1 MSDGVG
7 QIFNDPTLS
16 SLKLSLQASSARQ
29 VALASNIVNVN
40 TPGYKR
46 VDLKTSF
53 QNDLMSAMKQ
63 MDETGSGDLT
73 SAPKASPDASVD
85 TADLQNPA
93 RYDGNTVNL
102 DQEVT
107 AMMKNSADYQF
118 ASHIMAL
125 KYTALKQAISGN
137 IT

>member
-16 SLKLSLQASSARQ
+16 SLKLTLQASSARQ
-29 VALASNIVNVN
+29 VALASNIVNSN

-46 VDLKTSF
+46 VDLTTSF
-53 QNDLMSAMKQ
+53 QNDLNSALKNLDQ
-63 MDETGSGDLT
+63 GSPL
-73 SAPKASPDASVD
+73 SATPKAAFD

-107 AMMKNSADYQF
+107 EMMKNSANYSF
-118 ASHIMAL
+118 SAKLLAL
-125 KYTALKQAISGN
+125 KYSALKDAITGKTS
-137 IT
+137 

>member
-16 SLKLSLQASSARQ
+16 SLKLTLQASSAREL
-29 VALASNIVNVN
+29 ALASNIANVN

-46 VDLKTSF
+46 I
-53 QNDLMSAMKQ
+53 
-63 MDETGSGDLT
+63 DLT
-73 SAPKASPDASVD
+73 SSFQSDLSNALKSLDSGTTLGSAPKPAWD
-85 TADLQNPA
+85 TAEMQNPA

-107 AMMKNSADYQF
+107 EMMKNSSDHNF
-118 ASHIMAL
+118 SSKILAL
-125 KYTALKQAISGN
+125 KYSALKEAITGQ